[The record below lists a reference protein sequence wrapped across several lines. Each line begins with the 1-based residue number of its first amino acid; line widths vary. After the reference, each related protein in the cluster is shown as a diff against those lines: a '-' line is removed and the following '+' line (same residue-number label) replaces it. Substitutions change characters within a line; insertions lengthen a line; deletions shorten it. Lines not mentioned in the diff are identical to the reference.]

1 MTLPPK
7 FYHKKMRLQSA
18 SLEEA
23 GGIRLLHAR
32 EVGEHLHEVA
42 SIASTQNLVA
52 HILVKQ
58 VPVPSMLQT
67 K

>member
-1 MTLPPK
+1 
-7 FYHKKMRLQSA
+7 MRLQSA

-23 GGIRLLHAR
+23 GGIGLLHAC

-42 SIASTQNLVA
+42 SITTTQNLVA

>member
-1 MTLPPK
+1 
-7 FYHKKMRLQSA
+7 MRLQSA
-18 SLEEA
+18 SLEKA
-23 GGIRLLHAR
+23 GGIGLLHAR
-32 EVGEHLHEVA
+32 EVGEHLHKVA
-42 SIASTQNLVA
+42 GIATTQNLVA